1 MRHTRRDV
9 LRSATSISALGIAA
23 SASATASADC
33 EGVPEWDPD
42 ATYTGGDEVVYEG
55 ERFTAEW
62 WTQGTEPDDGDAVW
76 TLEGPCEDD
85 GGESDGPIAS
95 IDVTATTVEPDETVE
110 FDGSDSTGGDASIEG
125 YEWDLTGDGEAD
137 ETGETASHS
146 YAERGEYTVQ
156 LTVTDDEGRTDTAV
170 VTITVGIG
178 DDGPCGGVSRWES
191 DATYQ
196 GGDEVVYDAHLWE
209 ARWWTQGDE
218 PGASDWGPWENL
230 ERCGDAETPD
240 PIDRT
245 LEDVVP
251 KPVDV
256 STTDAEFEIT
266 AETAIVVDDE
276 AEAVGESLAD
286 LLRSPTGY
294 DLPLEEAP
302 SDATDV
308 IELAVGDRTDH
319 LGEEGYELAV
329 DEDGVTIEAA
339 TDAGLFWG
347 VQSLRQV
354 LPAAVEA
361 DTEQSAEWTVPGGEI
376 VDYPRF
382 DFRGAHLDV
391 ARHFRTADEM
401 KQFVDYL
408 AQYKINHVH
417 IHLTDDQGWR
427 LEIEEW
433 PELTDVGGQYQVD
446 GECEDCYY
454 TQAEYADIVEHAED
468 RFITVIPE
476 IDMPG
481 HTNAALASVCE
492 LNCDDECEDPYTGIE
507 VGFSSLCVDQEFTY
521 EWIEDVVAEV
531 AELTP
536 GPYFHIGGDE
546 ADPLSDDEYE
556 YFMDRAVPIVQD
568 AGKRPMGW
576 HEILGADPPT
586 ETIGQFW
593 APDSTAS
600 GVDVPGAVEE
610 GHEIIASPAS
620 HAYLDM
626 KYHWETELGLTWAG
640 TTSVR
645 ESYEWDPGSYIDG
658 VDESSIV
665 GPEAALWSETLE
677 TFADVEFMLF
687 PRIASIAELGWTP
700 DADTEWEDFRERVA
714 GHGPRWDRQGINYYR
729 SDQIDWPNGE

>member
-1 MRHTRRDV
+1 MKPTRRSI
-9 LRSATSISALGIAA
+9 LRSASTLSALGIAA
-23 SASATASADC
+23 SASAASSVDC
-33 EGVPEWDPD
+33 ESIPEWDPD
-42 ATYTGGDEVVYEG
+42 VAYTGGDLAVYEADL
-55 ERFTAEW
+55 FTAEW
-62 WTQGTEPDDGDAVW
+62 WTQGDEPDDDGAVW
-76 TLEGPCEDD
+76 ALEGACGDNGEAED
-85 GGESDGPIAS
+85 PTAS
-95 IDVTATTVEPDETVE
+95 IAVSATTVELDETVE
-110 FDGSDSTGGDASIEG
+110 FDASGSSGGDASIDS

-137 ETGETASHS
+137 ATGETTSHS
-146 YAERGEYTVQ
+146 YAEEGEYAVA
-156 LTVTDDEGRTDTAV
+156 LTVTDAEGRTDTAAV
-170 VTITVGIG
+170 IVTVG
-178 DDGPCGGVSRWES
+178 DEEDGPCAGIAEWNP
-191 DATYQ
+191 DAVYE
-196 GGDEVVYDAHLWE
+196 GGDEVVHDGILWE
-209 ARWWTQGDE
+209 ARWWTESDE
-218 PGASDWGPWENL
+218 PAGNGGPWGAVT
-230 ERCGDAETPD
+230 RCSGDVPD
-240 PIDRT
+240 PVERS
-245 LEDVVP
+245 LEDVIP
-251 KPVDV
+251 KPADV

-276 AEAVGESLAD
+276 AEAVGEYLAD
-286 LLRSPTGY
+286 LLRPPTGY
-294 DLPLEEAP
+294 ELPVADAP
-302 SDATDV
+302 SEAADA
-308 IELAVGDRTDH
+308 IELVFLDAVDD
-319 LGEEGYELAV
+319 LGEEGYELSV
-329 DEDGVTIEAA
+329 DEDGVTIGAG

-361 DTEQSAEWTVPGGEI
+361 DSEQSAEWTVPGGEI
-376 VDYPRF
+376 VDSPRF

-401 KQFVDYL
+401 KRFVDYL
-408 AQYKINHVH
+408 AQYKINHFHV
-417 IHLTDDQGWR
+417 HLTDDQGWR
-427 LEIEEW
+427 IEIEEW
-433 PELTDVGGQYQVD
+433 PELTEVGGQYQVD

-492 LNCDDECEDPYTGIE
+492 LNCDDECEEPYTGIE

-521 EWIEDVVAEV
+521 EWVEDVVTEV

-536 GPYFHIGGDE
+536 GPYLHIGGDE
-546 ADPLSDDEYE
+546 ADPLDDDEYE
-556 YFMDRAVPIVQD
+556 HFMDRAVPIVQD

-645 ESYEWDPGSYIDG
+645 ESYEWDPGSYVDD

-687 PRIASIAELGWTP
+687 PRIASIAEVGWTP
-700 DADTEWEDFRERVA
+700 DADTEWENFRERLA
-714 GHGPRWDRQGINYYR
+714 AQGPRWDRQEINYYR
-729 SDQIDWPNGE
+729 SDQIDWPDGG